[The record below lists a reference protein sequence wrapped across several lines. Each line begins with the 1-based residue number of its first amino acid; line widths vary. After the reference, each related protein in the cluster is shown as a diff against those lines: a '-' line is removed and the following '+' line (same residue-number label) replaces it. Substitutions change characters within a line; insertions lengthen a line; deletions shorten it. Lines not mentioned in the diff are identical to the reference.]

1 MKMKMTNNGK
11 IIVGISVA
19 AIGFVLYKQYMANIK
34 INNAVNQ
41 IDLGGN
47 GGNIEAPCKNIAP
60 YLKQCKGKSSGW
72 LCQMAAPYQK
82 ICAPYV

>member
-1 MKMKMTNNGK
+1 MTNNGK

-19 AIGFVLYKQYMANIK
+19 AIGFVLYKQYMANRK
-34 INNAVNQ
+34 
-41 IDLGGN
+41 
-47 GGNIEAPCKNIAP
+47 CKNIAP